1 MSCTLDPQVVARAIL
16 ANAQKHFVYGNGLMN
31 VFIFEKLFGT
41 SFQVVRGYLNVK
53 TPDQS
58 VSVRHFYI
66 QLPDGEILDPT
77 FFTQKMIENE
87 LSNTTE
93 PSYDHELT
101 DEESRRDAFFDQLH
115 TNSNGYWLL
124 THKKCVDVYKDV
136 LKDLQLRLEDFPIPM
151 RKLAVNDMCP
161 CGSGNKF
168 KRCHANQGALQ

>member
-1 MSCTLDPQVVARAIL
+1 MSCTLDPQIVARAIL

-41 SFQVVRGYLNVK
+41 SFEAVRGYLNVK
-53 TPDQS
+53 TPDQT
-58 VSVRHFYI
+58 VSMRHFYI

-93 PSYDHELT
+93 PTYDHELT
-101 DEESRRDAFFDQLH
+101 DDEAKRDAFFDHLH
-115 TNSNGYWLL
+115 TNSDGYWLL

-136 LKDLQLRLEDFPIPM
+136 LKDLQLRMEDFPIPM
-151 RKLAVNDMCP
+151 QKLSVNDVCP
-161 CGSGNKF
+161 CGSGKKF
-168 KRCHANQGALQ
+168 KRCHASQGPIA